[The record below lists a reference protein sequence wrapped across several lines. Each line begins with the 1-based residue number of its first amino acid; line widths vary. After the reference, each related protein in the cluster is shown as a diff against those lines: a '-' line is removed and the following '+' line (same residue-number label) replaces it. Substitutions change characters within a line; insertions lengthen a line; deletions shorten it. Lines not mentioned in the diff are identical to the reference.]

1 MHQTTKVFLDFV
13 PSIYSCRLRYL
24 LAENTLMTDLFYR
37 AFDSVVL
44 EEAEDGGLKVFA
56 YKKVSQKVRPV
67 PTDLPEEYRIVRR
80 RHPDPLKGMPEL
92 PKRPVPFE
100 PTGKLDEER
109 IESLEL
115 NPDGFLW
122 PEEENLVINLMMLQE
137 GAFAWTEGER
147 GTFDPLYFDPVR
159 IPTVQHVPWV
169 RKNIPIPP
177 GILKRTIELL
187 REKIKAGVLEESNSS
202 YRSRWFC
209 VVKKDGVSLRFV
221 IDLQDLNGVSIRDSA
236 VPPNIETL
244 VDSCGGRSCYTVLD
258 LAVAFDQR
266 ALDERSRDLTTIQ
279 MPLGTYRLKVLPM
292 GYTNSLQIM
301 HGDITFILNEE
312 IPDTALP
319 YADDVIVKGGFTR
332 YELESGMF
340 ETLPENPGI
349 RRFVYEHLTDVN
361 RVLQRVKVVGGTFSG
376 KKFQA
381 CASAAVF
388 LGNKLTYSGREPDD
402 SKVQRVRD
410 WPPCKS
416 LTEVRSFL
424 GTVGVLRVFIRG
436 YSMMA
441 RPLTYLTRKNQHFKW
456 EGEEQESM
464 QQLKDAV
471 LKCSALTAI
480 DYEADRDV
488 VLAVDSSII
497 GVGWTLGQEHP
508 DGKRRINRFGS
519 INWSPVQVSYSQPKV
534 ELFGLFRALRSVRLF
549 IYGVKQLVVEMD
561 AAYVKGMINNPDLQP
576 NATINRWIAGILL
589 FDFELRHVPVAEFTC
604 TDGLSRRPAAPEDPV
619 EEDDFEEWI
628 DEAYAFV
635 MIGYRGL
642 DRSRYSPKVGREGRK
657 GLLTMGVFAIEEEGL
672 GEVFPG
678 TDEEAGCEKRLGW
691 VKRFLT
697 EGKRPENL
705 DEARYRTFVRYASGF
720 FVKNDRLWKKTKRE
734 SPQLVVDPK
743 RRWVLVREAHDSLG
757 HKGVYAV

>member
-1 MHQTTKVFLDFV
+1 
-13 PSIYSCRLRYL
+13 
-24 LAENTLMTDLFYR
+24 
-37 AFDSVVL
+37 
-44 EEAEDGGLKVFA
+44 
-56 YKKVSQKVRPV
+56 
-67 PTDLPEEYRIVRR
+67 
-80 RHPDPLKGMPEL
+80 
-92 PKRPVPFE
+92 
-100 PTGKLDEER
+100 
-109 IESLEL
+109 
-115 NPDGFLW
+115 
-122 PEEENLVINLMMLQE
+122 
-137 GAFAWTEGER
+137 
-147 GTFDPLYFDPVR
+147 
-159 IPTVQHVPWV
+159 
-169 RKNIPIPP
+169 
-177 GILKRTIELL
+177 
-187 REKIKAGVLEESNSS
+187 
-202 YRSRWFC
+202 
-209 VVKKDGVSLRFV
+209 
-221 IDLQDLNGVSIRDSA
+221 
-236 VPPNIETL
+236 
-244 VDSCGGRSCYTVLD
+244 
-258 LAVAFDQR
+258 
-266 ALDERSRDLTTIQ
+266 
-279 MPLGTYRLKVLPM
+279 M

-319 YADDVIVKGGFTR
+319 YVDDVIVKGGFTW
-332 YELESGMF
+332 YELESGTF

-519 INWSPVQVSYSQPKV
+519 INWSPVQASYSQPKV

-561 AAYVKGMINNPDLQP
+561 AA
-576 NATINRWIAGILL
+576 
-589 FDFELRHVPVAEFTC
+589 
-604 TDGLSRRPAAPEDPV
+604 
-619 EEDDFEEWI
+619 
-628 DEAYAFV
+628 
-635 MIGYRGL
+635 
-642 DRSRYSPKVGREGRK
+642 
-657 GLLTMGVFAIEEEGL
+657 
-672 GEVFPG
+672 
-678 TDEEAGCEKRLGW
+678 
-691 VKRFLT
+691 
-697 EGKRPENL
+697 
-705 DEARYRTFVRYASGF
+705 
-720 FVKNDRLWKKTKRE
+720 
-734 SPQLVVDPK
+734 
-743 RRWVLVREAHDSLG
+743 
-757 HKGVYAV
+757 